1 MDIRRPVAY
10 VEHRTMPPLDRA
22 RFTAFSILAA
32 VAGLAAVGV
41 AMLARAGI
49 CLHRLGWL
57 GSDDHAMMPGM
68 PGMAMPGMS
77 ADGSMP
83 PGAICPAML
92 YASAV
97 AAVLCLFALLSLIA
111 MRPRASAVAI
121 AAARI
126 VLALR
131 LGPLT
136 ALLCLGGAVPL
147 TLATAMDGMLIG
159 PAPLVGGLLLFVA
172 AALGALAL
180 IGIART
186 VMAFACRLAVAL
198 ATVFRLLLPG
208 ANAPWAPWH
217 EPLLVSAGVGIARRR
232 PSRAPPVR

>member
-1 MDIRRPVAY
+1 
-10 VEHRTMPPLDRA
+10 MPPLDRA
-22 RFTAFSILAA
+22 RFTALSILAA

-57 GSDDHAMMPGM
+57 GSSEHEHQMMPGM
-68 PGMAMPGMS
+68 AGMAMPGMG
-77 ADGSMP
+77 ADGATA

-97 AAVLCLFALLSLIA
+97 AAVLCLFALVSLVA
-111 MRPRASAVAI
+111 MRPRPSLVAI

-136 ALLCLGGAVPL
+136 ALLYLAGAVPL
-147 TLATAMDGMLIG
+147 AFAIAMDGMLIG
-159 PAPLVGGLLLFVA
+159 PAPLVGGSLLFVA

-186 VMAFACRLAVAL
+186 VMAFARRLAVAL
-198 ATVFRLLLPG
+198 ATVFRLLVPG
-208 ANAPWAPWH
+208 ADAPWAPWY

-232 PSRAPPVR
+232 PSRAPPTP